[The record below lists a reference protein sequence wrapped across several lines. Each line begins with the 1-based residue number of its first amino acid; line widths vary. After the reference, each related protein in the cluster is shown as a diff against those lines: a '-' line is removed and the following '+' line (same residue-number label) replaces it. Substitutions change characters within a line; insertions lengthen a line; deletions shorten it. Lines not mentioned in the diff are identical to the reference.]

1 VTTCPYCEDRC
12 SAEEAD
18 PGCAS
23 CVLYN
28 AAVSAIKAA
37 ALSIANARHDGKR
50 IKDAWINPSGCFGYV
65 DGICVQI
72 ATAAEVAPFTALTQ
86 LAIKAGASR
95 LATPILENR
104 EEAR

>member
-1 VTTCPYCEDRC
+1 
-12 SAEEAD
+12 
-18 PGCAS
+18 
-23 CVLYN
+23 VLYN
-28 AAVSAIKAA
+28 AAVAAISAA
-37 ALSIANARHDGKR
+37 ALSLAHARYEGKR
-50 IKDAWINPSGCFGYV
+50 IGGAWINPSGAFGYV

-95 LATPILENR
+95 LAIPILATR